1 MTVRLMEAVP
11 NFSEGRDAAVVEDI
25 VAAMRATGA
34 GVLDWSSD
42 PDHHR
47 SVVTVVGPPDEVEEA
62 ALAGARVAVERI
74 DLRQHQGAH
83 PRIGALDVLPFVPLL
98 GLSLADAR
106 TSAHRVGTRIAS
118 DLGVPVFFYGEASDP
133 PGRTLAE
140 LRQGGYESLVE
151 CWPEGR
157 QPDRAPPDWP
167 HPGAHPSAGASCV
180 GARELLLAWNVIVAG
195 LTLEQAAIVA
205 ATLRESGGGMPGVRA
220 LALRLPGRRAIQI
233 SMNLERA
240 GRRDPMA
247 VFRRLEQLVGQAGG
261 AIVETEVIGLV
272 PDALALSAAAERLK
286 LAPGTTG
293 RLLSGRLLEHLA
305 GQPPGPV
312 QSAPP
317 ASLEE

>member
-1 MTVRLMEAVP
+1 MSVRLMEAVP
-11 NFSEGRDAAVVEDI
+11 NFSEGRDAVLVQDI

-74 DLRQHQGAH
+74 DLRRHQGAH
-83 PRIGALDVLPFVPLL
+83 PRIGALDVLPFVPLI
-98 GLSLADAR
+98 GLSLAEAR

-118 DLGVPVFFYGEASDP
+118 DLGVPVFFYSEASDP

-140 LRQGGYESLVE
+140 LRQGGYEAMVAR
-151 CWPEGR
+151 WPEGR
-157 QPDRAPPDWP
+157 QPDRTPPDWS
-167 HPGAHPSAGASCV
+167 HPGAHPTAGATCV
-180 GARELLLAWNVIVAG
+180 GAREVLLAWNVMVAG
-195 LTLEQAAIVA
+195 LTLEQAAGVA
-205 ATLRESGGGMPGVRA
+205 AAIRESGGGLPGVRA
-220 LALRLPGRRAIQI
+220 LALGLPSRRAIQI

-240 GRRDPMA
+240 GRRDPMP

-261 AIVETEVIGLV
+261 AIVETEVVGLV
-272 PDALALSAAAERLK
+272 PDALVLSAAEERLK
-286 LAPGTTG
+286 LASGTTG

-312 QSAPP
+312 QTAPP